1 MGLCRDEMTMSGI
14 CFKTKKR
21 EKEKAQRHDLQAFSE
36 AVGTNRILPI
46 IHILR
51 VILVPLT
58 ECLCLSPG
66 NI

>member
-21 EKEKAQRHDLQAFSE
+21 EKEKAQRHNLQAFSE

-46 IHILR
+46 IYILR
-51 VILVPLT
+51 VILVP
-58 ECLCLSPG
+58 
-66 NI
+66 